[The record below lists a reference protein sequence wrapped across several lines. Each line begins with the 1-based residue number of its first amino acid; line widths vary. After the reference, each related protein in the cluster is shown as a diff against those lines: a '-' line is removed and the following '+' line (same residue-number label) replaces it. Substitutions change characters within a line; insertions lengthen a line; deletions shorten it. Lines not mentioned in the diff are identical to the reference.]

1 MVELLFIKDGITK
14 KITEFNDT
22 QCIEVDVKPPEVV
35 FNNLEYQTDDSQR
48 ETSNNIFQPF
58 DIVVRILMEYES
70 TEDYFLR
77 KSELQSYLFSKKSY
91 YLIFEYMPGK
101 RYPVRIKS
109 FEPEVVENDG
119 AVFEVT
125 FSCFKGFSE
134 SIETTMC
141 EQDIT
146 TQEWQFS
153 QGMLPIDYEYS
164 FKRSNFS
171 IFNIGDFAVD
181 PRRKHYLKIGLKGES
196 DGKVTIVNKT
206 NDTRFVYDKPLSSKR
221 GETIELLGIEPYK
234 NGIPCGIDC
243 SVIGPLI
250 LETGENSIQIQN
262 TSNVEVFFDFRFLY
276 KT

>member
-1 MVELLFIKDGITK
+1 MVDLYFIQDDK
-14 KITEFNDT
+14 KIDLKDFGYLE
-22 QCIEVDVKPPEVV
+22 CININQNPSELDFK
-35 FNNLEYQTDDSQR
+35 NLNFESDDGER
-48 ETSNNIFQPF
+48 ETENNTFNPF
-58 DIVVRILMEYES
+58 EIEIRFIISHENIYDKRLKQSE
-70 TEDYFLR
+70 FLSFLAR
-77 KSELQSYLFSKKSY
+77 RKSY
-91 YLIFEYMPGK
+91 YLVHEYMPGK
-101 RYPVRIKS
+101 RYPVQFSGYKEGEGFNGRSILTT
-109 FEPEVVENDG
+109 
-119 AVFEVT
+119 T
-125 FSCFKGFSE
+125 FRAFKAYSE